1 MHKIVAVLSKFSI
14 NPPVQPGINWQFQQK
29 KKFNSKKS
37 RRRLAEGKFLDF
49 AKKEFQRRG
58 EAVASFFAH
67 FVMNLIFWRFKRLE
81 ARCFTS
87 SAVLEPL
94 RTDCTGTSS
103 SWSAAVPSTSRR
115 SAGSSR
121 TRLVASCCC
130 RGRWTRSWGWVRRC
144 WRLRRAVLPLPD
156 WGN

>member
-1 MHKIVAVLSKFSI
+1 MHKIVAVLTKFSS
-14 NPPVQPGINWQFQQK
+14 NPVQPGINWQFQQK
-29 KKFNSKKS
+29 KSLTPKKS
-37 RRRLAEGKFLDF
+37 RRLAEGKFLDF
-49 AKKEFQRRG
+49 AKEEFQRRG
-58 EAVASFFAH
+58 EAVASFFAR

-87 SAVLEPL
+87 SAALEPL

-103 SWSAAVPSTSRR
+103 SWNAAVPSTSRR

-121 TRLVASCCC
+121 TRLVASCCS
-130 RGRWTRSWGWVRRC
+130 RGRWMRSWGWVRRY

-156 WGN
+156 WRN